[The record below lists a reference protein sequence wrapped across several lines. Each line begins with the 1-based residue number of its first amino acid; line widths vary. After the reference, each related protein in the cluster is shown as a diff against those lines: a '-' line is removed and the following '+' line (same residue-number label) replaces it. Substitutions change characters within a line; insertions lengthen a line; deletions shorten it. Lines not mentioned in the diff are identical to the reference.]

1 MGGQVHHVPQSS
13 FASIRGYVPL
23 QDNTKPMRYAK
34 GAFITLLA
42 RGLTIPI
49 GIASAIVTARTLGPD
64 GRGVLAAIM
73 VLQGLAIQ
81 FGTLGF
87 NGSTMYFLS
96 HKDKEPRVVVS
107 SSFVAALVFGSLVA
121 LAMGAL
127 YVLAPQKL
135 FGSLDRLYIGLLLA
149 SLPLTFVAQFL
160 QNVLVARDALISYNV
175 IDLALRTFQL
185 LGFVVALVLL
195 SGGTSTA
202 IAILLGISAAG
213 GVVYAATVRRSIPF
227 GFHVELRLFRQML
240 QYGMRTYLASMLSFL
255 LIRLNMLLISPTL
268 GDHAAGLF
276 SVNLQFLDLAAIL
289 PTTLGVILFPRV
301 ARNEQ
306 DAGDLTAKV
315 FRFTVAS
322 VGLFCLTLALAA
334 KPILVLMFGE
344 PFAESSRALQ
354 LLTPGIFA
362 LALVSILNNDLA
374 GRGLPRSVLWALV
387 AGVASSSAIQF
398 IFLGTFGIEAAS
410 VGTSTGALVTAG
422 VLLIIVRKYWKAPW
436 RQLWIL
442 SLADLRTLSPRNLL
456 SH

>member
-1 MGGQVHHVPQSS
+1 
-13 FASIRGYVPL
+13 
-23 QDNTKPMRYAK
+23 MRYAK

-175 IDLALRTFQL
+175 I
-185 LGFVVALVLL
+185 
-195 SGGTSTA
+195 
-202 IAILLGISAAG
+202 
-213 GVVYAATVRRSIPF
+213 
-227 GFHVELRLFRQML
+227 
-240 QYGMRTYLASMLSFL
+240 
-255 LIRLNMLLISPTL
+255 
-268 GDHAAGLF
+268 
-276 SVNLQFLDLAAIL
+276 
-289 PTTLGVILFPRV
+289 
-301 ARNEQ
+301 
-306 DAGDLTAKV
+306 
-315 FRFTVAS
+315 
-322 VGLFCLTLALAA
+322 
-334 KPILVLMFGE
+334 
-344 PFAESSRALQ
+344 
-354 LLTPGIFA
+354 
-362 LALVSILNNDLA
+362 
-374 GRGLPRSVLWALV
+374 
-387 AGVASSSAIQF
+387 
-398 IFLGTFGIEAAS
+398 
-410 VGTSTGALVTAG
+410 
-422 VLLIIVRKYWKAPW
+422 
-436 RQLWIL
+436 
-442 SLADLRTLSPRNLL
+442 
-456 SH
+456 